1 MRNAG
6 LTADPLFVGI
16 TRPPMK
22 WGVTFPAL
30 LCNMVL
36 TLEAFL
42 LTKNL
47 LVLLLAVPVHGVTML
62 LCARDARFFDLIAM
76 WIRTRTPAVLA
87 NLRYWHASSHSPLTL
102 DLPCR
107 PTSRHSTVTLYI

>member
-1 MRNAG
+1 MRNHG
-6 LTADPLFVGI
+6 VTTDPLFVGI

-36 TLEAFL
+36 TLEFFL

-47 LVLLLAVPVHGVTML
+47 LVLLLAVPIHGVSML
-62 LCARDARFFDLIAM
+62 LCARDARFFDLFMM
-76 WIRTRTPAVLA
+76 WGRTRIPAWFTT
-87 NLRYWHASSHSPLTL
+87 LRYWHASSHSPLAL
-102 DLPCR
+102 NLPSR
-107 PTSRHSTVTLYI
+107 PTRRRSSVTVHY